1 VGEDVKPRC
10 RGKSGT
16 QELLAWPLIA
26 SPPPDGLVLRTAAQ
40 ATSCLPAL
48 DVRIR
53 CIRKER
59 GRWGFTTEETDGSG
73 DWAENCRAVVCLKT
87 EMLLRHQAS
96 KTGTWVEKVA
106 CPPKPA

>member
-1 VGEDVKPRC
+1 M
-10 RGKSGT
+10 GKSGT

-53 CIRKER
+53 YGDLSSLDYATPSSPFIIR
-59 GRWGFTTEETDGSG
+59 
-73 DWAENCRAVVCLKT
+73 
-87 EMLLRHQAS
+87 HI
-96 KTGTWVEKVA
+96 
-106 CPPKPA
+106 